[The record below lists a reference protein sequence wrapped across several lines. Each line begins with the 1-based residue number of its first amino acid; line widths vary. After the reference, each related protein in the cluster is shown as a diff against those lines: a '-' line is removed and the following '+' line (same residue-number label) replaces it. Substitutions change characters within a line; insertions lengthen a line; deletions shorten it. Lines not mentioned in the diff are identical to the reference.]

1 MVNKFICIKDMI
13 INSDCISSIKL
24 ESDDE
29 RIIITL
35 KNDHR
40 LFFEDCDEDV
50 FDNILKALET
60 IDVNL

>member
-1 MVNKFICIKDMI
+1 MI

-29 RIIITL
+29 RITITL

-40 LFFEDCDEDV
+40 LFFTDCDEDV
-50 FDNILKALET
+50 FDNILKALEA